1 MRYDS
6 PEGSMTSSN
15 PAATRTAQR
24 RALPAWQ
31 AVVGGS
37 AVAAVVNL
45 IVLFVGDAAGASL
58 VLELNGKPDEI
69 GASDVI
75 FMSVAA
81 PLIGVTATVLL
92 ARWKPVFLRV
102 GQIFAGAAAV
112 LTAIGPLTQETDG
125 GTAATL
131 ITMHLIVG
139 LVAVAALEAIRR
151 SRV

>member
-1 MRYDS
+1 M
-6 PEGSMTSSN
+6 PV
-15 PAATRTAQR
+15 
-24 RALPAWQ
+24 WQ
-31 AVVGGS
+31 AVAGAAV
-37 AVAAVVNL
+37 VAAVVNL
-45 IVLFVGDAAGASL
+45 VVLFIGDAAGASL

-69 GASDVI
+69 GAGDVV

-81 PLIGVTATVLL
+81 PVLGITAAVLL

-102 GQIFAGAAAV
+102 GQIVGGSVAV

-131 ITMHLIVG
+131 ITMHLFVG

>member
-1 MRYDS
+1 
-6 PEGSMTSSN
+6 MTSSN
-15 PAATRTAQR
+15 PAASHTASGR
-24 RALPAWQ
+24 RALPVWQ
-31 AVVGGS
+31 AVAGA
-37 AVAAVVNL
+37 AVVTAVVNL
-45 IVLFVGDAAGASL
+45 VVLFIGDAAGASL

-69 GASDVI
+69 GAGDVV

-81 PLIGVTATVLL
+81 PVLGITAAVLL

-102 GQIFAGAAAV
+102 GQIVGGSVAV

-131 ITMHLIVG
+131 ITMHLFVG

>member
-1 MRYDS
+1 
-6 PEGSMTSSN
+6 MTSSN
-15 PAATRTAQR
+15 PAASHTASGR
-24 RALPAWQ
+24 RALPVWQ
-31 AVVGGS
+31 AVAGAAV
-37 AVAAVVNL
+37 VAAVVNL
-45 IVLFVGDAAGASL
+45 VVLFIGDAAGASL

-69 GASDVI
+69 GAGDVV

-81 PLIGVTATVLL
+81 PVLGITAAVLL

-102 GQIFAGAAAV
+102 GQIVGGSVAV

-131 ITMHLIVG
+131 ITMHLFVG

>member
-1 MRYDS
+1 
-6 PEGSMTSSN
+6 MTSSN
-15 PAATRTAQR
+15 PAAANTAPGR

-31 AVVGGS
+31 AVAG
-37 AVAAVVNL
+37 AAALAAVVNL
-45 IVLFVGDAAGASL
+45 IVLFIGDAAGASL

-75 FMSVAA
+75 FMSIAA
-81 PLIGVTATVLL
+81 PVIGVTAVVLL

-102 GQIFAGAAAV
+102 GQLVGGAVAV
-112 LTAIGPLTQETDG
+112 LTAIGPLTQDTDG

-131 ITMHLIVG
+131 ITMHLFVG
-139 LVAVAALEAIRR
+139 FVAVAALEVIRR

>member
-1 MRYDS
+1 
-6 PEGSMTSSN
+6 MTSSS
-15 PAATRTAQR
+15 PAASHTTSGR
-24 RALPAWQ
+24 RALPVWQ
-31 AVVGGS
+31 AVAGAAV
-37 AVAAVVNL
+37 VAAVVNL
-45 IVLFVGDAAGASL
+45 VVLFIGDAAGASL

-69 GASDVI
+69 GAGDVV
-75 FMSVAA
+75 FMSVVAPVLGITAA
-81 PLIGVTATVLL
+81 VLL

-102 GQIFAGAAAV
+102 GQIVGGSVAV

-131 ITMHLIVG
+131 ITMHLFVG

>member
-1 MRYDS
+1 
-6 PEGSMTSSN
+6 MTSSN
-15 PAATRTAQR
+15 PAATRSAQGR

-31 AVVGGS
+31 AVVGG
-37 AVAAVVNL
+37 AAIAAVVNL
-45 IVLFVGDAAGASL
+45 IVLFIGDAAGASL

-81 PLIGVTATVLL
+81 PVLGITAAVLL
-92 ARWKPVFLRV
+92 ARWKPAFLRV
-102 GQIFAGAAAV
+102 GQIAGGAVAV

-125 GTAATL
+125 QTAATL
-131 ITMHLIVG
+131 IAMHLIVG
-139 LVAVAALEAIRR
+139 IVAVAALEAIRR